1 MFFINA
7 VFNNYH
13 FIFLLSKH
21 KLWKEYVYD
30 FIYIGEGM
38 RSEDIKNIM
47 LNLPHI
53 IRVANA
59 MLMIYLKCEYYK
71 FAR

>member
-1 MFFINA
+1 M
-7 VFNNYH
+7 
-13 FIFLLSKH
+13 
-21 KLWKEYVYD
+21 YD

-38 RSEDIKNIM
+38 RSEDIKSIM
-47 LNLPHI
+47 LNLSHI